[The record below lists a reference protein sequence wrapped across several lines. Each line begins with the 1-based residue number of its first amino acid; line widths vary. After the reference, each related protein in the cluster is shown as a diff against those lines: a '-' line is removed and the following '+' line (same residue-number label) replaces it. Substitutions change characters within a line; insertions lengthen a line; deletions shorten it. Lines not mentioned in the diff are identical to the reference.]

1 MPKTIAI
8 TPSWYWPP
16 GVARVVGIPPF
27 SITELCVERPARDN
41 PSALALVAGN
51 TRLTAA
57 ELKSE
62 VWRCAGALA
71 GGVSATDRIAVPAA
85 SASVNSVVLLLG
97 ALAAGLPVDLGGG
110 GSPVSG
116 SDAGSAGEGF
126 MPSRPSLCALREPA
140 VFIAGREGPVAHS
153 HRSLLAAVI
162 GLGAFLEV
170 RPGRPWMPLVP
181 LSRWEGLLGLLAPLY
196 FGSAVVLPPENGDA
210 ETTVQTIVREGVGY
224 AFSTLETGARLTR
237 DAKKST
243 KDARRILDAFLLS
256 VDGMF
261 DPDERRRVARS
272 FECPALTVW
281 GTAETGPVFA
291 SHPSWY
297 LDESVGIP
305 ITNAQVIPSDPR
317 SGVPIQ
323 TLWELVDTA
332 EVTVWSPS
340 VCCREVSSAGAS
352 WTDNRLRTGMMAS
365 SDANGMVYLL
375 GGR

>member
-27 SITELCVERPARDN
+27 SITELCVERQARDN
-41 PSALALVAGN
+41 PTALALVAGS

-57 ELKSE
+57 ELRNE
-62 VWRCAGALA
+62 VLRRAGSLA
-71 GGVSATDRIAVPAA
+71 ASANTTDRIVIPTA
-85 SASVNSVVLLLG
+85 SASAETVVILLG
-97 ALAAGLPVDLGGG
+97 ALAAGMHVELTDGV
-110 GSPVSG
+110 SSASG
-116 SDAGSAGEGF
+116 SDGASTGDQFRPA
-126 MPSRPSLCALREPA
+126 RPSLGNLLEPA
-140 VFIAGREGPVAHS
+140 VVIAGSHGPVAHS
-153 HRSLLAAVI
+153 HRSLLAGVI

-170 RPGRPWMPLVP
+170 RPGRPWMPLLP
-181 LSRWEGLLGLLAPLY
+181 FSRWEGLLGLLAPLY
-196 FGSAVVLPPENGDA
+196 FGAAVVLPPLGGDA
-210 ETTVQTIVREGVGY
+210 EATVQTMVREKVGY
-224 AFSTLETGARLTR
+224 AFATLEAGARLTR

-243 KDARRILDAFLLS
+243 KDARRILEAFLLS

-261 DPDERRRVARS
+261 DPDDRRRVGRA

-305 ITNAQVIPSDPR
+305 ITNAQVVPSDPR
-317 SGVPIQ
+317 TGAPIQ
-323 TLWELVDTA
+323 TLWEFVDSA
-332 EVTVWSPS
+332 EATVWSSS
-340 VCCREVSSAGAS
+340 VCCRAVSGQGES
-352 WTDNRLRTGMMAS
+352 WIDNRFRTGMLAS